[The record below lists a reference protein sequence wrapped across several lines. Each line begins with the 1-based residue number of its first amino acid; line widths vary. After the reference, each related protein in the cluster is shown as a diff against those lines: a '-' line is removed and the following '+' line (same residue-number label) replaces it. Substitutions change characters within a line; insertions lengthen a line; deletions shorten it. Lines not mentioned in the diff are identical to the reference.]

1 MNHCVCVGYVGVGAL
16 VQWHAEAIGRH
27 VALLKHVLRENHVTR
42 DNDVT
47 GLISKF
53 TFGRR

>member
-1 MNHCVCVGYVGVGAL
+1 
-16 VQWHAEAIGRH
+16 